1 MTELTG
7 EVTIT
12 RMLDA
17 PADLVFRAWTEGEHL
32 AKWYAPEGFGVGRAE
47 SDAKEGGAFTIV
59 MKGPDGAEY
68 PLWGTY
74 TEFDPPKKLVTAVT
88 AAGPDG
94 TPALDAVTTVTLIDH
109 DGKTEMTVHE
119 KASALT
125 PEAAQMLAGMEI
137 GLQQSLRRLDDL
149 VTGAIDRSIVLSRML
164 EAPREQV
171 FELWTSAE
179 HLANWWGPNGFT
191 LTTHEA
197 DIRPGGLWRFTMH
210 GPDGVDYPNV
220 LRYDEM
226 RAPELITF
234 EHGDGVGESPSFR
247 GTITF
252 DDFQGM
258 TVLTMRSIFESP
270 DELQRV
276 VEKVGA
282 IEGGNQTL
290 DRLVGYVGEVIKARH
305 DAQ

>member
-1 MTELTG
+1 
-7 EVTIT
+7 
-12 RMLDA
+12 
-17 PADLVFRAWTEGEHL
+17 
-32 AKWYAPEGFGVGRAE
+32 
-47 SDAKEGGAFTIV
+47 
-59 MKGPDGAEY
+59 
-68 PLWGTY
+68 
-74 TEFDPPKKLVTAVT
+74 
-88 AAGPDG
+88 
-94 TPALDAVTTVTLIDH
+94 
-109 DGKTEMTVHE
+109 
-119 KASALT
+119 LT
-125 PEAAQMLAGMEI
+125 PEAAPMLAGMEI

-164 EAPREQV
+164 EAPRDQV
-171 FELWTSAE
+171 FELWTSPE

-197 DIRPGGLWRFTMH
+197 DIRPGGVWRFTMH

-220 LRYDEM
+220 LHYDEI

-234 EHGDGVGESPSFR
+234 EHGDGVGEDPSFR

-258 TVLTMRSIFESP
+258 TVLTMRSIFESA